1 MRNRDATI
9 IGETY
14 SIGRPKYENLKLR
27 EKEEQNRAAGQ
38 SHAGPVLRRFSG

>member
-14 SIGRPKYENLKLR
+14 STGRSKYENLKLR
-27 EKEEQNRAAGQ
+27 KKEEQSRAAGR
-38 SHAGPVLRRFSG
+38 SYARPVLEL